1 MERQHQIL
9 EAASRLLLHYGP
21 AKTTVADIAREA
33 GISVGSVYLE
43 FKSKD
48 DILVALSSHRYAH
61 VLAAMRAAAQA
72 HAAPAE
78 RLAALLMARLDA
90 FLRLAAAGIT
100 PRSAALL
107 PPRRRGGLA
116 AVHRRRAHAG
126 DGGHRRGRG
135 RRRAR
140 GRSGQPGRGA
150 ARRLRDPLAPA
161 AVQEA
166 AGGCPRARRAAPS
179 AAARWPAGAL
189 TGVAF
194 DPDLYDRLHTG
205 NDGDV
210 AFYRRWCAG
219 ASGVL
224 ELGCGSGRIL
234 AALAAD
240 GHALVGV
247 DLHPGMCARARAR
260 VPGARIVEA
269 DMAEVDLGERFD
281 RVLLPYNSLYCA
293 PDDAGVVAV
302 LARAA
307 HHLRPEGRVIFDGY
321 RVLVDADEL
330 IDDEAPE
337 WIATLRDG
345 ARRIEVLEQDRH
357 QPARVTAP

>member
-1 MERQHQIL
+1 M
-9 EAASRLLLHYGP
+9 
-21 AKTTVADIAREA
+21 
-33 GISVGSVYLE
+33 
-43 FKSKD
+43 
-48 DILVALSSHRYAH
+48 
-61 VLAAMRAAAQA
+61 
-72 HAAPAE
+72 
-78 RLAALLMARLDA
+78 
-90 FLRLAAAGIT
+90 
-100 PRSAALL
+100 
-107 PPRRRGGLA
+107 
-116 AVHRRRAHAG
+116 
-126 DGGHRRGRG
+126 
-135 RRRAR
+135 
-140 GRSGQPGRGA
+140 
-150 ARRLRDPLAPA
+150 
-161 AVQEA
+161 
-166 AGGCPRARRAAPS
+166 
-179 AAARWPAGAL
+179 
-189 TGVAF
+189 AF

-240 GHALVGV
+240 GHTLVGV

-307 HHLRPEGRVIFDGY
+307 HHLRPEGLVIFDGY

-357 QPARVTAP
+357 QPAARDCTVTYVHRIRGPRGQREEHTYTIRHHYLSPEVLPDLLARAGLRLVALFGELDESPLDEGDRLVVVAGLSSAPPPGGP